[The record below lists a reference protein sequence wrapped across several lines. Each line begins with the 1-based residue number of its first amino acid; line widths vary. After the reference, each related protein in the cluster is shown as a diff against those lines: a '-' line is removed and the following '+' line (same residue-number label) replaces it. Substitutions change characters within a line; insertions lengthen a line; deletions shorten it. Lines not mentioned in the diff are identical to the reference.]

1 MQSNF
6 SIAEENYIKAI
17 FHLQNTDDNVS
28 TNDLAER
35 LKTKAASVTDMV
47 KKLKSKKLLHY
58 EPYQGVRLNTEGK
71 KVALSIVRRHRL
83 WEYFLVEK
91 LKMGWDEVHAIAE
104 ELEHVSSKKL
114 IDHLDV
120 FLNHPKFDPHG
131 DPIPD
136 SNGKIIQQQQI
147 NLIQLAENTEA
158 EVTSVGSQSTELLE
172 VLKHK
177 NISIGT
183 RLEIK
188 KKFSFD
194 QSVEIKI
201 KNHAATTLSQQLA
214 EALFVKVFV
223 EKNKLL

>member
-1 MQSNF
+1 VQSNF

-17 FHLQNTDDNVS
+17 FHLQSTDDNVS
-28 TNDLAER
+28 TNDLADS
-35 LKTKAASVTDMV
+35 LNTKAASVTDML
-47 KKLKSKKLLHY
+47 KKLKTKKLLHY

-71 KVALSIVRRHRL
+71 KVALAIVRRYRL

-91 LKMGWDEVHAIAE
+91 LKMGWDEVHVIAE

-147 NLIQLAENTEA
+147 NLVQLTENTEA

-183 RLEIK
+183 RLEVK
-188 KKFSFD
+188 KKFGFD
-194 QSVEIKI
+194 HSVEIKI
-201 KNHAATTLSQQLA
+201 KNYPATTLSQQLA
-214 EALFVKVFV
+214 EALFVKVV
-223 EKNKLL
+223 APIP